1 MRVCACALYPAGWI
15 AWGVRSA
22 TWLHTWNVLQLTP
35 TPMLMALVT
44 AALLEAATHPR
55 HLRWHQAQAN
65 RRAVPLLQAF
75 THWHRRCCCHA
86 TRLKALPA
94 SRWCLRPSLW
104 QGRPRLAQVLASP
117 QLPVTTMVLVLV
129 LALVLALALALGLAL
144 ALALVPGLE
153 LEVMASVAH
162 PLRWLLPC
170 PVDSRLWLHLPRQSE
185 ASHPEISTFTY
196 TRLLCVWLLLG

>member
-1 MRVCACALYPAGWI
+1 
-15 AWGVRSA
+15 
-22 TWLHTWNVLQLTP
+22 
-35 TPMLMALVT
+35 MLMALVT
-44 AALLEAATHPR
+44 AMVLEAATHPR
-55 HLRWHQAQAN
+55 HLRWLQAQAN

-75 THWHRRCCCHA
+75 IHWHRRCCCHA

-104 QGRPRLAQVLASP
+104 QGRPRLAPVLASP

-129 LALVLALALALGLAL
+129 L